1 MVLGMSLYLWKSP
14 HWKALVSSLVLAK
27 CLTCRLWE
35 DSDYAARQ
43 LPGIGPT
50 LASQLVGAGKTS
62 FQTITEANPRDLE
75 RVFKFLCY
83 TNIAILLL

>member
-1 MVLGMSLYLWKSP
+1 MFPYQKHKIMQMVLGMSLYLWKRP

-27 CLTCRLWE
+27 CLSCRLWE

-75 RVFKFLCY
+75 RVF
-83 TNIAILLL
+83 